1 VCYAIIKYAKE
12 SRYQESC
19 SIYSAGDG
27 VEGRTMTALRD
38 LHRDDKPREKLLN
51 KGVSA
56 LKNDEL
62 LAILLGSG
70 IQGKDVRKLSREI
83 VQIMDDDFDALSLKK
98 LCDIHGLGQAKAS
111 QILASIELSK
121 RYLVKSNTRITSAQE
136 VYETLRPFSAKS
148 QEYFL
153 SITLDGASHIIN
165 TRTVFIGTL
174 NQSLV
179 HPREVFADAIADRA
193 AGIIIAHNHPSGT
206 LEASRADIAITQR
219 LKEVSKLV
227 GIELLDHVILA
238 KSGFYSFSDEGL
250 L

>member
-1 VCYAIIKYAKE
+1 MK
-12 SRYQESC
+12 
-19 SIYSAGDG
+19 SIN
-27 VEGRTMTALRD
+27 AL
-38 LHRDDKPREKLLN
+38 HKDDKPREKLAK
-51 KGVSA
+51 KGVEA
-56 LKNDEL
+56 LKNEEL
-62 LAILLGSG
+62 LSVLLGSG
-70 IQGKDVRKLSREI
+70 VQGKDVRKLAKEI
-83 VQIMDDDFDALSLKK
+83 VAMMDEGFDTLTLQK
-98 LCDIHGLGQAKAS
+98 LCDIHGLGLAKAS

-121 RYLVKSNTRITSAQE
+121 RYLIKTNKRITSAE
-136 VYETLRPFSAKS
+136 DVYDELKSFTTKS

-206 LEASRADIAITQR
+206 LAASRADIQITQR

-227 GIELLDHVILA
+227 GIELLDHVILT
-238 KSGFYSFSDEGL
+238 KSGFYSFSDEEL

>member
-1 VCYAIIKYAKE
+1 
-12 SRYQESC
+12 
-19 SIYSAGDG
+19 
-27 VEGRTMTALRD
+27 MTALRD
-38 LHRDDKPREKLLN
+38 LHKHDKPREKLVA
-51 KGVSA
+51 KGVEA
-56 LKNDEL
+56 LKNEEL

-70 IQGKDVRKLSREI
+70 IQGKDVRKLAKEI
-83 VQIMDDDFDALSLKK
+83 VAMLDKDFEALSLNA
-98 LCDIHGLGQAKAS
+98 LCDIHGLGIAKAS

-121 RYLVKSNTRITSAQE
+121 RYLIRSNKRITDAKD
-136 VYETLRPFSAKS
+136 VYDELKS
-148 QEYFL
+148 FTTKTQEYFL
-153 SITLDGASHIIN
+153 VITLDGASHIIN

-206 LEASRADIAITQR
+206 LEASRADISITQR

-227 GIELLDHVILA
+227 GIELLDHVIL
-238 KSGFYSFSDEGL
+238 SRHGYYSFSDEGL

>member
-1 VCYAIIKYAKE
+1 MKTLKE
-12 SRYQESC
+12 
-19 SIYSAGDG
+19 
-27 VEGRTMTALRD
+27 
-38 LHRDDKPREKLLN
+38 LHKDDQPREKLLK
-51 KGVSA
+51 KGVDA

-62 LAILLGSG
+62 LAILLGTG
-70 IQGKDVRKLSREI
+70 IQGKDVRKLSKEI
-83 VQIMDDDFDALSLKK
+83 IAILDEGFDTLSLEK
-98 LCDIHGLGQAKAS
+98 LCTVHGLGQIKAS
-111 QILASIELSK
+111 QILAAIALSK
-121 RYLVKSNTRITSAQE
+121 RYLIRSNKCITSAQE
-136 VYETLRPFSAKS
+136 VYEELKSFSTKS
-148 QEYFL
+148 QEHFL
-153 SITLDGASHIIN
+153 TITLDGASHIIN

-206 LEASRADIAITQR
+206 LEASRADVQITQR

-238 KSGFYSFSDEGL
+238 KQGYYSFSDEGL

>member
-1 VCYAIIKYAKE
+1 MSNLKTIK
-12 SRYQESC
+12 Q
-19 SIYSAGDG
+19 
-27 VEGRTMTALRD
+27 
-38 LHRDDKPREKLLN
+38 LHKDDKPREKLAA
-51 KGVSA
+51 KGVQS

-70 IQGKDVRKLSREI
+70 VQGKDVRKLAKEI
-83 VQIMDDDFDALSLKK
+83 ISMLDSDFETLTLAK
-98 LCDIHGLGQAKAS
+98 LCDIHGLGVAKAS

-121 RYLVKSNTRITSAQE
+121 RYLIQNNKRITSAQD
-136 VYETLRPFSAKS
+136 VYNELKPFSTKA
-148 QEYFL
+148 QEHFL
-153 SITLDGASHIIN
+153 VITLDGASHIIN

-193 AGIIIAHNHPSGT
+193 AGIIISHNHPSGT
-206 LEASRADIAITQR
+206 LEASRADIQITQR

-238 KSGFYSFSDEGL
+238 KDGFYSFSDEGL

>member
-1 VCYAIIKYAKE
+1 MKE
-12 SRYQESC
+12 
-19 SIYSAGDG
+19 
-27 VEGRTMTALRD
+27 
-38 LHRDDKPREKLLN
+38 LHKSDKPREKLVK
-51 KGVSA
+51 KGVQS

-62 LAILLGSG
+62 LSVLLGSG

-83 VQIMDDDFDALSLKK
+83 IAMMDNDFESFSLEK
-98 LCDIHGLGQAKAS
+98 LCDIHGMGLAKAT
-111 QILASIELSK
+111 QIIASIELSK
-121 RYLVKSNTRITSAQE
+121 RYLIRSNKRITSAQD
-136 VYETLRPFSAKS
+136 VYDELKSFSTKQ
-148 QEYFL
+148 QENFL
-153 SITLDGASHIIN
+153 CITLDGASHIIN

-206 LEASRADIAITQR
+206 LEASRADIQVTER
-219 LKEVSKLV
+219 LKEVAKLV

-238 KSGFYSFSDEGL
+238 KEGYYSFSDEGL

>member
-1 VCYAIIKYAKE
+1 
-12 SRYQESC
+12 
-19 SIYSAGDG
+19 
-27 VEGRTMTALRD
+27 MTALRD
-38 LHRDDKPREKLLN
+38 LHKDDKPREKLLA
-51 KGVSA
+51 KGVEA
-56 LKNDEL
+56 LKNEEL

-70 IQGKDVRKLSREI
+70 VQGKDVRKLSKEI
-83 VQIMDDDFDALSLKK
+83 IVMMDKGIDELSLKG
-98 LCDIHGLGQAKAS
+98 LCDIHGLGIAKAS

-121 RYLVKSNTRITSAQE
+121 RYLIKSNKRITDAKD
-136 VYETLRPFSAKS
+136 VYDELKAFSTKS
-148 QEYFL
+148 QEHFL
-153 SITLDGASHIIN
+153 TITLDGASHIIN

-206 LEASRADIAITQR
+206 LEASRADVQITQR

-227 GIELLDHVILA
+227 GIELLDHVILS
-238 KSGFYSFSDEGL
+238 KHGYYSFSDEGL

>member
-1 VCYAIIKYAKE
+1 
-12 SRYQESC
+12 
-19 SIYSAGDG
+19 
-27 VEGRTMTALRD
+27 MTALRD
-38 LHRDDKPREKLLN
+38 LHKDDKPREKLLN
-51 KGVSA
+51 KGVEA

-70 IQGKDVRKLSREI
+70 VQGKDVRKLAREI
-83 VQIMDDDFDALSLKK
+83 VHMMDAHFDKLSDRSLSLSKGNGVQSTDTLSMEK
-98 LCDIHGLGQAKAS
+98 LCSIHGLGQAKAS

-121 RYLVKSNTRITSAQE
+121 RYLIKSNKRITSAQE
-136 VYETLRPFSAKS
+136 VYEELKSFSTKS
-148 QEYFL
+148 QEHFL
-153 SITLDGASHIIN
+153 TITLDGASHIIN

-206 LEASRADIAITQR
+206 LEASRADIQITQR

-238 KSGFYSFSDEGL
+238 KGGWYSFSDEGL

>member
-1 VCYAIIKYAKE
+1 MKTIK
-12 SRYQESC
+12 Q
-19 SIYSAGDG
+19 
-27 VEGRTMTALRD
+27 
-38 LHRDDKPREKLLN
+38 LHKHDKPREKLAA
-51 KGVSA
+51 KGAQS

-70 IQGKDVRKLSREI
+70 VQGKDVRKLAKEI
-83 VQIMDDDFDALSLKK
+83 ISMLDSDFETLTLAK
-98 LCDIHGLGQAKAS
+98 LCDIHGLGVAKAS

-121 RYLVKSNTRITSAQE
+121 RYLIQNNKRITSAQD
-136 VYETLRPFSAKS
+136 VYNELKPFSTKT
-148 QEYFL
+148 QEHFL
-153 SITLDGASHIIN
+153 VITLDGASHIIN

-206 LEASRADIAITQR
+206 LEASRADIQITQR

-227 GIELLDHVILA
+227 GIELLDHVILV
-238 KSGFYSFSDEGL
+238 KDGFYSFSDEGL

>member
-1 VCYAIIKYAKE
+1 
-12 SRYQESC
+12 
-19 SIYSAGDG
+19 
-27 VEGRTMTALRD
+27 MTALRD
-38 LHRDDKPREKLLN
+38 LHKDDKPREKLLN
-51 KGVSA
+51 KGVEA
-56 LKNDEL
+56 LKNEEL

-70 IQGKDVRKLSREI
+70 VQGKDVRKLAREI
-83 VQIMDDDFDALSLKK
+83 ISLMDGDFDRLSLQA

-121 RYLVKSNTRITSAQE
+121 RYLIKSNKRITSAQE
-136 VYETLRPFSAKS
+136 VYEELKSFSTKS
-148 QEYFL
+148 QEHFL
-153 SITLDGASHIIN
+153 TITLDGASHIIN
-165 TRTVFIGTL
+165 IRTVFIGTL

-206 LEASRADIAITQR
+206 LEASRADMEVTRR

-238 KSGFYSFSDEGL
+238 KDGFYSFSDEGL

>member
-1 VCYAIIKYAKE
+1 
-12 SRYQESC
+12 
-19 SIYSAGDG
+19 
-27 VEGRTMTALRD
+27 MTALRD
-38 LHRDDKPREKLLN
+38 LHKDDKPREKLLN
-51 KGVSA
+51 KGVEA
-56 LKNDEL
+56 LKNEEL

-70 IQGKDVRKLSREI
+70 VQGKDVRKLAKEI
-83 VQIMDDDFDALSLKK
+83 VTLMDSGFDKLSLQA
-98 LCDIHGLGQAKAS
+98 LCDIHGLGVAKAS

-121 RYLVKSNTRITSAQE
+121 RYLIKSNKRITSAE
-136 VYETLRPFSAKS
+136 DVYEELKSFSTKS
-148 QEYFL
+148 QEHFL
-153 SITLDGASHIIN
+153 TITLDGASHIIN
-165 TRTVFIGTL
+165 IRTVFIGTL

-206 LEASRADIAITQR
+206 LEASRADMEVTRR

-238 KSGFYSFSDEGL
+238 KSGFYSFLDEGL

>member
-1 VCYAIIKYAKE
+1 
-12 SRYQESC
+12 
-19 SIYSAGDG
+19 
-27 VEGRTMTALRD
+27 MTALRD
-38 LHRDDKPREKLLN
+38 LHKDDKPREKLLN
-51 KGVSA
+51 KGVEA

-70 IQGKDVRKLSREI
+70 VQGKDVRKLAREI
-83 VQIMDDDFDALSLKK
+83 VGLMDSDFDKLSLRG

-121 RYLVKSNTRITSAQE
+121 RYLIQSNKRITDAKD
-136 VYETLRPFSAKS
+136 VYAELKAFSTKS
-148 QEYFL
+148 QEHFL
-153 SITLDGASHIIN
+153 TITLDGASHIIN

-206 LEASRADIAITQR
+206 LEASRADVQITQR

-238 KSGFYSFSDEGL
+238 KGGWYSFSDEGL

>member
-1 VCYAIIKYAKE
+1 MKTIKE
-12 SRYQESC
+12 
-19 SIYSAGDG
+19 
-27 VEGRTMTALRD
+27 
-38 LHRDDKPREKLLN
+38 LHNDDKPREKLVK
-51 KGVSA
+51 KGVEA

-62 LAILLGSG
+62 LSVLIGSG
-70 IQGKDVRKLSREI
+70 IKGKDVRKLSREI
-83 VQIMDDDFDALSLKK
+83 IAMLDDSFENLSLNK
-98 LCDIHGLGQAKAS
+98 LLSIHGLGVAKAS
-111 QILASIELSK
+111 QIIASLELAK
-121 RYLVKSNTRITSAQE
+121 RYSSQSNKKITSAQD
-136 VYETLRPFSAKS
+136 VYDELKSFSTKQ

-153 SITLDGASHIIN
+153 VITLDGASHIIN

-206 LEASRADIAITQR
+206 LIASRADIAITQR
-219 LKEVSKLV
+219 LDEVSKLV

-238 KSGFYSFSDEGL
+238 KDGFYSFVDEGL

>member
-1 VCYAIIKYAKE
+1 
-12 SRYQESC
+12 
-19 SIYSAGDG
+19 
-27 VEGRTMTALRD
+27 MTALRD
-38 LHRDDKPREKLLN
+38 LHKDDKPREKLLN
-51 KGVSA
+51 KGVQA

-62 LAILLGSG
+62 LAVLLGSG
-70 IQGKDVRKLSREI
+70 VQGKDVRKLAKEI
-83 VQIMDDDFDALSLKK
+83 IALMDSDFDKLSLRT
-98 LCDIHGLGQAKAS
+98 LCDIHGLGIAKAS
-111 QILASIELSK
+111 QILASMELSK
-121 RYLVKSNTRITSAQE
+121 RYLIRSNKRITSAQE
-136 VYETLRPFSAKS
+136 VYEELKEFGTKK
-148 QEYFL
+148 QEHFL

-174 NQSLV
+174 NQSMV

-206 LEASRADIAITQR
+206 LEASRADIQITQR

-238 KSGFYSFSDEGL
+238 KNGFYSFSDEGL

>member
-1 VCYAIIKYAKE
+1 
-12 SRYQESC
+12 
-19 SIYSAGDG
+19 
-27 VEGRTMTALRD
+27 MTSMNAL
-38 LHRDDKPREKLLN
+38 HKHDKPREKLAR
-51 KGVSA
+51 KGVEA

-62 LAILLGSG
+62 LAILLGTG
-70 IQGKDVRKLSREI
+70 VQGKDVRKLAKEI
-83 VQIMDDDFDALSLKK
+83 VMMLDNNFDNLTLDK
-98 LCDIHGLGQAKAS
+98 LCDIHGLGIAKAS

-121 RYLVKSNTRITSAQE
+121 RYLVRSNKRITSAQE
-136 VYETLRPFSAKS
+136 VYDELKAFGTKS
-148 QEYFL
+148 QEHFL
-153 SITLDGASHIIN
+153 TITLDGASHIIN

-206 LEASRADIAITQR
+206 LEASRADIQITQR

-227 GIELLDHVILA
+227 GIELLDHVILS
-238 KSGFYSFSDEGL
+238 KHGFYSFSDEGL

>member
-1 VCYAIIKYAKE
+1 
-12 SRYQESC
+12 
-19 SIYSAGDG
+19 
-27 VEGRTMTALRD
+27 MTALRD
-38 LHRDDKPREKLLN
+38 LYKDDKPREKIVA
-51 KGVSA
+51 KGVEA
-56 LKNDEL
+56 LKNEEL
-62 LAILLGSG
+62 MALLLGRG
-70 IQGKDVRKLSREI
+70 IQGKDVRKLAKEI
-83 VQIMDDDFDALSLKK
+83 ITMMDKGIDELSLKG
-98 LCDIHGLGQAKAS
+98 LCDIHGLGIAKAS

-121 RYLVKSNTRITSAQE
+121 RYLIKSNKRITDAKDVNE
-136 VYETLRPFSAKS
+136 ELKAFSTKS

-153 SITLDGASHIIN
+153 TITLDGASHIIN

-206 LEASRADIAITQR
+206 LEASRADVQITQR

-227 GIELLDHVILA
+227 GIELLDHVILS
-238 KSGFYSFSDEGL
+238 KQGYYSFSDEGL

>member
-1 VCYAIIKYAKE
+1 MKSIKE
-12 SRYQESC
+12 
-19 SIYSAGDG
+19 
-27 VEGRTMTALRD
+27 
-38 LHRDDKPREKLLN
+38 LHKDDKPREKLVR
-51 KGVSA
+51 KGVQS

-70 IQGKDVRKLSREI
+70 VQGKDVRKLSKEI
-83 VQIMDDDFDALSLKK
+83 VSLLENDFEGLTLDK
-98 LCDIHGLGQAKAS
+98 LCDIHGLGIAKAS

-121 RYLVKSNTRITSAQE
+121 RYLIRTNKRITSAKE
-136 VYETLRPFSAKS
+136 VYEELCSFSTKN
-148 QEYFL
+148 QEHFL
-153 SITLDGASHIIN
+153 TITLDGASHIIN

-174 NQSLV
+174 NQSIV

-206 LEASRADIAITQR
+206 LAASRADMQITER

-238 KSGFYSFSDEGL
+238 KGGYYSFSDEGL

>member
-1 VCYAIIKYAKE
+1 MKTIKE
-12 SRYQESC
+12 
-19 SIYSAGDG
+19 
-27 VEGRTMTALRD
+27 
-38 LHRDDKPREKLLN
+38 LHKDDKPREKLVK
-51 KGVSA
+51 KGVQA

-62 LAILLGSG
+62 LSVLIGSG
-70 IQGKDVRKLSREI
+70 IKGKDVRKLSREI
-83 VQIMDDDFDALSLKK
+83 VALLDDSFADLSLEK
-98 LCDIHGLGQAKAS
+98 LLNIHGLGVAKAS
-111 QILASIELSK
+111 QIIASLELAK
-121 RYLVKSNTRITSAQE
+121 RYTSQSNRKITSTQD
-136 VYETLRPFSAKS
+136 VYDELKAFSTKQ

-153 SITLDGASHIIN
+153 VITLDGASHIIN

-206 LEASRADIAITQR
+206 LSASRADMAVTQR
-219 LKEVSKLV
+219 LEEVSKLV

-238 KSGFYSFSDEGL
+238 KDGFYSFADEGL

>member
-1 VCYAIIKYAKE
+1 
-12 SRYQESC
+12 
-19 SIYSAGDG
+19 
-27 VEGRTMTALRD
+27 MTALRD
-38 LHRDDKPREKLLN
+38 LHKDDKPREKLFK
-51 KGVSA
+51 KGVEA

-70 IQGKDVRKLSREI
+70 VQGKDVRKLSKEI
-83 VQIMDDDFDALSLKK
+83 IALMDRHFDKLSDRSLSLST
-98 LCDIHGLGQAKAS
+98 LCDIHGLGIAKAS
-111 QILASIELSK
+111 QILASLELSK
-121 RYLVKSNTRITSAQE
+121 RYLIRTSRRITDAKDA
-136 VYETLRPFSAKS
+136 YEELHKYANRQ

-206 LEASRADIAITQR
+206 LEASRADVAITQR
-219 LKEVSKLV
+219 LMEVSKLV

-238 KSGFYSFSDEGL
+238 KEGYFSFSDEGL

>member
-1 VCYAIIKYAKE
+1 
-12 SRYQESC
+12 
-19 SIYSAGDG
+19 
-27 VEGRTMTALRD
+27 MTALRD
-38 LHRDDKPREKLLN
+38 LHKDDKPREKLVA
-51 KGVSA
+51 KGVEA
-56 LKNDEL
+56 LKNEEL

-70 IQGKDVRKLSREI
+70 IQGKDVRKLSKEI
-83 VQIMDDDFDALSLKK
+83 VAMMDDGFDKLSLRR
-98 LCDIHGLGQAKAS
+98 LCDIHGLGIAKAS

-121 RYLVKSNTRITSAQE
+121 RYLIRSNTRITDAKD
-136 VYETLRPFSAKS
+136 VYAELKS
-148 QEYFL
+148 FANKAQEYFL
-153 SITLDGASHIIN
+153 TITLDGASHIIN

-206 LEASRADIAITQR
+206 LEASRADISITQR

-227 GIELLDHVILA
+227 GIELLDHVILS
-238 KSGFYSFSDEGL
+238 KHGYYSFSDEGL